1 MTVTKSKGLPRSLL
15 TQNRPVLSLLIVQ
28 LLSGIV
34 LLPQSFFFPIYLEEQ
49 LGYTAAFLSAFVAV
63 GRFLGM
69 IASVVGG
76 ALADAVGRKGTL
88 LLGLAGIML
97 GGLMY
102 LTRSP
107 WLVFVIWSVSGIGG
121 GLHTVGG
128 QSYLIDAAG
137 SQHLGVYSALY
148 HWGFTLGGAL
158 SSPAAGLVLDKGGFD
173 SFGLALLGISLATM
187 VGAIAILPGLMR
199 GTGASVTSWS
209 GTLFGYREVL
219 RRRAVRLL
227 GLLRFLPTC
236 YYGMASVLNP
246 LLINRAADSKTAV
259 AAYGTITLIAATL
272 AQILAGRAADRWG
285 SKRPTLLTY
294 EVLVVAILGQ
304 ALFAAHLWSYYVF
317 GVLGI
322 CAAWAL
328 STLMPVLVSGATTT
342 AERGRV
348 LGAQHLLW
356 NVGMMI
362 GPLVGGALMEIN
374 LGLPF
379 FIVAL
384 LNVGA
389 ILLAITFFRVA
400 TLPNTD
406 VA

>member
-1 MTVTKSKGLPRSLL
+1 VPRSLL

-34 LLPQSFFFPIYLEEQ
+34 LLPLGLFFPIYLEEQ

-69 IASVVGG
+69 IASAVGG

-88 LLGLAGIML
+88 VLGLAGIML
-97 GGLMY
+97 GSLMY

-107 WLVFVIWSVSGIGG
+107 WLVFVIWSVGGIGG

-137 SQHLGVYSALY
+137 SQHLGVFSALY

-158 SSPAAGLVLDKGGFD
+158 SSPGAGLLLEKGGFE
-173 SFGLALLGISLATM
+173 SFGLALLGISLATT
-187 VGAIAILPGLMR
+187 VGAIAILPGLRR
-199 GTGASVTSWS
+199 GIGASATSWS

-219 RRRAVRLL
+219 RRQAVRLL

-259 AAYGTITLIAATL
+259 AAYGTITLVAATL
-272 AQILAGRAADRWG
+272 AQILAGRGADHWG
-285 SKRPTLLTY
+285 SRRPTLFTY
-294 EVLVVAILGQ
+294 EILVIAILGQ
-304 ALFAAHLWSYYVF
+304 AVFAAHLWSYYVF

-328 STLMPVLVSGATTT
+328 STLMPVLVSEVTSA

-356 NVGMMI
+356 NVGMML
-362 GPLVGGALMEIN
+362 GPVVGGALMEIN

-379 FIVAL
+379 YVVGL
-384 LNVGA
+384 LNVFA
-389 ILLAITFFRVA
+389 ILVALAFFDMAPRPVG
-400 TLPNTD
+400 D
-406 VA
+406 VT

>member
-1 MTVTKSKGLPRSLL
+1 
-15 TQNRPVLSLLIVQ
+15 
-28 LLSGIV
+28 
-34 LLPQSFFFPIYLEEQ
+34 
-49 LGYTAAFLSAFVAV
+49 
-63 GRFLGM
+63 
-69 IASVVGG
+69 
-76 ALADAVGRKGTL
+76 
-88 LLGLAGIML
+88 
-97 GGLMY
+97 
-102 LTRSP
+102 
-107 WLVFVIWSVSGIGG
+107 
-121 GLHTVGG
+121 LHTVGG

-137 SQHLGVYSALY
+137 SQHLGVLSALY

-158 SSPAAGLVLDKGGFD
+158 SSPGAGLVLDKGGFE
-173 SFGLALLGISLATM
+173 SFGLVLLAISLATM
-187 VGAIAILPGLMR
+187 VGAIAILPGLRR
-199 GTGASVTSWS
+199 GAGAPVTSWS
-209 GTLFGYREVL
+209 SSLFGYREVL

-227 GLLRFLPTC
+227 GFMRFLPTC

-272 AQILAGRAADRWG
+272 AQILAGRAADHWG
-285 SKRPTLLTY
+285 SKRPTLFTY

-317 GVLGI
+317 GVVGI

-328 STLMPVLVSGATTT
+328 STLMPVLVSQATAT
-342 AERGRV
+342 AERGRA
-348 LGAQHLLW
+348 LGALHLLW

-374 LGLPF
+374 LRLPL

-400 TLPNTD
+400 ALPNTD